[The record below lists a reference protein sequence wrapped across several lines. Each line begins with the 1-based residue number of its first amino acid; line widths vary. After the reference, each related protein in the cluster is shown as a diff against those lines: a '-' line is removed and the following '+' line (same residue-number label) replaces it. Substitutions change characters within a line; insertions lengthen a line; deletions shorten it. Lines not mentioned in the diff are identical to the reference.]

1 LLLRGKIVIFTR
13 KNIQGIQLME
23 DFSLLTN
30 LFSLFIDS
38 GKSLVNNKNAIL
50 QTLKHARYVKILHDS
65 NSSAEYC

>member
-1 LLLRGKIVIFTR
+1 
-13 KNIQGIQLME
+13 ME